1 MNHCHLRALG
11 CGMVVMLGLALLPAA
26 PVRASAATPATPLTT
41 AASISRVF
49 STVAPQMH
57 ADADDL
63 TNVSANINADG
74 SLTVTGTLLGAQ
86 FLLNFPSAWN
96 HQLVLFAHGYV
107 EPGTPG
113 DLDLAPAVVGTVRSG
128 ESPVRRGLCH
138 GHSMYSKR
146 GLRSPGGNP

>member
-113 DLDLAPAVVGTVRSG
+113 DLDLAPPVVGTFDLASLLSAEG
-128 ESPVRRGLCH
+128 YAY